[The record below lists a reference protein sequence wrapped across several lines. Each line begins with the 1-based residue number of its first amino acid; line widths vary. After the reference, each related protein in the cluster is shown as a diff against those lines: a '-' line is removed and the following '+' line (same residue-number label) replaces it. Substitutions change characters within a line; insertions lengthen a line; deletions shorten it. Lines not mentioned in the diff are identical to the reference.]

1 MLQTAMSEAVEGH
14 DPEHEAVVVI
24 QTVSGFVCV
33 AGGFRR
39 VFVREKRNVA
49 SAMVAA
55 VTLGRRRR
63 IMATRKRASAARNTP
78 GTPLKSAMED
88 GPGPSQPLPVRGKQ
102 ARQVK

>member
-39 VFVREKRNVA
+39 VFVRGK
-49 SAMVAA
+49 
-55 VTLGRRRR
+55 GRPHWVFLDR
-63 IMATRKRASAARNTP
+63 
-78 GTPLKSAMED
+78 
-88 GPGPSQPLPVRGKQ
+88 
-102 ARQVK
+102 